1 MRLVVA
7 VAHVLPLCVCVCVPL
22 ACQFLLSLA
31 AFLLCV
37 CVCVCIPL
45 IKRTRH
51 TQFEDF
57 KVATSAANGQIM
69 TQFLGIFMLVSCS
82 KCGAIVKRQLTTKA
96 TLPLSLCLSLLP
108 FLSLGLSRTTKIRK
122 ICFNISFSGNFNNNK
137 DNRRCQRCKKHRG
150 GGWGELPSEKVFSN
164 SNNIKRIA

>member
-1 MRLVVA
+1 MYS
-7 VAHVLPLCVCVCVPL
+7 LCVCVCVCPT
-22 ACQFLLSLA
+22 CVPVF
-31 AFLLCV
+31 AFTCRFPFV
-37 CVCVCIPL
+37 CMCVCVCIPL

-96 TLPLSLCLSLLP
+96 TLPLSLHLSP

-150 GGWGELPSEKVFSN
+150 EGWGELPSEKVFSN

>member
-1 MRLVVA
+1 M
-7 VAHVLPLCVCVCVPL
+7 CVCVPL

-31 AFLLCV
+31 AFLL

>member
-1 MRLVVA
+1 MYS
-7 VAHVLPLCVCVCVPL
+7 LCVCVCVSHLRASFCFHLPL
-22 ACQFLLSLA
+22 SFCVY
-31 AFLLCV
+31 V

-96 TLPLSLCLSLLP
+96 TLPLSLHLSP

-137 DNRRCQRCKKHRG
+137 DNRRCQRCKKHRV

>member
-1 MRLVVA
+1 MYS
-7 VAHVLPLCVCVCVPL
+7 LCVCVCVSHLRASFCFHLPL
-22 ACQFLLSLA
+22 SFCVY
-31 AFLLCV
+31 V

-96 TLPLSLCLSLLP
+96 TLPL
-108 FLSLGLSRTTKIRK
+108 FLSLSFPFSHSACHAQQKSAKYVLIQVFRVTSTTTRTSVAVSAVRSIGEEDGESSPPKKFLATLIILS
-122 ICFNISFSGNFNNNK
+122 
-137 DNRRCQRCKKHRG
+137 
-150 GGWGELPSEKVFSN
+150 V
-164 SNNIKRIA
+164 

>member
-1 MRLVVA
+1 MLSCCCR
-7 VAHVLPLCVCVCVPL
+7 PCTLCVCVPV

-31 AFLLCV
+31 AFLLYV
-37 CVCVCIPL
+37 CVCVPL

-57 KVATSAANGQIM
+57 KVATSKANGQIM

-96 TLPLSLCLSLLP
+96 TLCPLPLSLSP

-137 DNRRCQRCKKHRG
+137 DNRCCQRCMVEG
-150 GGWGELPSEKVFSN
+150 GGEELPSEKVFSN